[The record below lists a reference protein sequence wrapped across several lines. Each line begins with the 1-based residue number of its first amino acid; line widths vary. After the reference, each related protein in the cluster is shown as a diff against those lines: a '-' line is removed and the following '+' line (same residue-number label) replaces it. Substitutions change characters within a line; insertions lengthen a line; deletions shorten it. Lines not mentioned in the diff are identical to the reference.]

1 MTIRT
6 EHTGPAQRTPH
17 SRASAGATAASSSD
31 TATGPTTVPTGATT
45 AAPTGPIPVPP
56 EGSAR
61 LDVEAVSEALL
72 GRWAETRRTARERA
86 ARPELHRP
94 LDHTVAEHRERVF
107 TQLQSLAAENVSWPM
122 LPEHLGG
129 PNDNGANVAAFE
141 ELVVADPSLQIKA
154 GVQWGLFTAAIVQL
168 GDEEQ
173 QRRWVPDAMDLT
185 TPGAFAMTE
194 IGHGSDVQ
202 SLATTATYDPATEEW
217 VINTPFRA
225 AWKDFLGNAAIHAR
239 AATVFARLITRG
251 VDHGVHCFYVP
262 VRDEHGR
269 LLPGVSSEDDGPK
282 GGLNGI
288 DNGRL
293 AFEDVRVP
301 RTNLLNRYGDVAPD
315 GTYSSPIESPGRR
328 FFTMLGTLVQGRV
341 SLDGS
346 AVRAGQLALHIAITY
361 ASQRRQFTAADPT
374 QDTVLLDYQ
383 AHLQRLLPK
392 LASTYAGAF
401 AHEQLLQAFDD
412 VFSGRAEEPE
422 AREDLETLAAA
433 LKPTSTRLALDTIQ
447 ECREACGGAG
457 FMAENQLVGL
467 HQDLDVYAT
476 FEGDNTVLLQ
486 LVAKRLLSDYTSELR
501 SVDRAGIGRFIAK
514 RAEVLAKRHTPWAR
528 LAQDLSDRGS
538 TRRAFDSMRSR
549 DFQEEMLT
557 ARARVKVEEVA
568 LALRPAAKMD
578 PADAAAE
585 VNKHQVEMLEAA
597 RAHADLVRWRAFT
610 AGIEDL
616 EDEGSRAV
624 LTDVRD
630 LYGLSTIEDDLAWFL
645 LSGMISS
652 QRGRQIGSDVRRL
665 LWRLRPHA
673 LDLVAA
679 FDVRPGHV
687 RAPIALGGEQER
699 QDEAAAYYRAQR
711 AAHDAPVSEKAL
723 RDKEKKARR
732 EARGRG
738 SAARERS

>member
-1 MTIRT
+1 MTTDSRT
-6 EHTGPAQRTPH
+6 APVTYDT
-17 SRASAGATAASSSD
+17 T
-31 TATGPTTVPTGATT
+31 TATPIADTSDATT
-45 AAPTGPIPVPP
+45 TANPTGPISIPP
-56 EGSAR
+56 GGSPR
-61 LDVEAVSEALL
+61 LDIAQVSEALL
-72 GRWAETRRTARERA
+72 GKWADARLEARERA

-94 LDHTVAEHRERVF
+94 VDVTVAEHRERVF
-107 TQLQSLAAENVSWPM
+107 EQLQLLAAEDISRRM

-129 PNDNGANVAAFE
+129 PHDNGGNVASFE

-154 GVQWGLFTAAIVQL
+154 GVQWGLYTSAIIQL
-168 GDEEQ
+168 GSEEQ
-173 QRRWVPDAMDLT
+173 QHAWVPAAMDLT

-202 SLATTATYDPATEEW
+202 SLATTATFDPAGGTDGEW
-217 VINTPFRA
+217 VIHTPFRA
-225 AWKDFLGNAAIHAR
+225 AWKDFLGNAAIHAK
-239 AATVFARLITRG
+239 AATVFARLITNG

-262 VRDEHGR
+262 VRDARGE
-269 LLPGVSSEDDGPK
+269 LLPGVSSEDDGEK

-293 AFEDVRVP
+293 AFDQVRIP

-315 GTYSSPIESPGRR
+315 GTYTSPIESPGRR

-346 AVRAGQLALHIAITY
+346 AIRASQLALHIAITY
-361 ASQRRQFTAADPT
+361 ATERRQFSAADPT
-374 QDTVLLDYQ
+374 QETVLMDYQ
-383 AHLQRLLPK
+383 AHLHRLLPK
-392 LASTYAGAF
+392 LAETYAGAF

-412 VFSGRAEEPE
+412 VFSGRADDPE
-422 AREDLETLAAA
+422 SREDLETLAAT

-447 ECREACGGAG
+447 ECREACGGSG

-486 LVAKRLLSDYTSELR
+486 LVAKRLLSDYTSELS
-501 SVDRAGIGRFIAK
+501 SVDRAGIGRFIAQ

-528 LAQDLSDRGS
+528 LGQSVSDRGNA
-538 TRRAFDSMRSR
+538 RRAFDSMRQSE
-549 DFQEEMLT
+549 FQEELL
-557 ARARVKVEEVA
+557 ADRARVKVEEVA
-568 LALRPAAKMD
+568 LALRGAAKMS
-578 PADAAAE
+578 PADAASE
-585 VNKHQVEMLEAA
+585 VNKHQVEMLDAA

-610 AGIEDL
+610 RGIEAL
-616 EDEGSRAV
+616 TDEGSRAV

-630 LYGLSTIEDDLAWFL
+630 LFGLTAINDDLAWFL
-645 LSGMISS
+645 LSGMIST
-652 QRGRQIGSDVRRL
+652 QRGRQIDHDLRRL
-665 LWRLRPHA
+665 LWRLRPHV

-699 QDEAAAYYRAQR
+699 QDEAAVYFRAQR
-711 AAHDAPVSEKAL
+711 ASKSAPVSEKVL
-723 RDKEKKARR
+723 RDRAKKAKR
-732 EARGRG
+732 AKQGAGPRG
-738 SAARERS
+738 SGAR

>member
-1 MTIRT
+1 MTTESRT
-6 EHTGPAQRTPH
+6 ASSATSSA
-17 SRASAGATAASSSD
+17 ASAATENLTD
-31 TATGPTTVPTGATT
+31 ATT
-45 AAPTGPIPVPP
+45 TADPTGPIPVVPGAAP
-56 EGSAR
+56 H
-61 LDVEAVSEALL
+61 LDVAQVSEALM
-72 GRWAETRRTARERA
+72 GRWADVRHAARERA

-94 LDHTVAEHRERVF
+94 VDATVAEHRERVF
-107 TQLQSLAAENVSWPM
+107 QQLQILVDDDVSRPM

-129 PNDNGANVAAFE
+129 PNDNGGNVAGFE

-154 GVQWGLFTAAIVQL
+154 GVQWGLYTSAIIQL
-168 GDEEQ
+168 GSQEQ
-173 QRRWVPDAMDLT
+173 QKAWVPPAMSLE

-202 SLATTATYDPATEEW
+202 SLATTATYDPGTEEW
-217 VINTPFRA
+217 VIHTPFRA
-225 AWKDFLGNAAIHAR
+225 AWKDFLGNAAIHAK
-239 AATVFARLITRG
+239 AATLFARLITNG

-262 VRDEHGR
+262 VRDADGE
-269 LLPGVSSEDDGPK
+269 LLPGVSSEDDGEK

-293 AFEDVRVP
+293 AFDQVRIP
-301 RTNLLNRYGDVAPD
+301 RTNLLNRYGDVAAD
-315 GTYSSPIESPGRR
+315 GTYTSPIESPGRR

-346 AVRAGQLALHIAITY
+346 AIRASELALHIAITY
-361 ASQRRQFTAADPT
+361 ATQRRQFSAADPT
-374 QDTVLLDYQ
+374 QETVLMDYQ
-383 AHLQRLLPK
+383 AHLHRLLPK
-392 LASTYAGAF
+392 LAATYAGSF
-401 AHEQLLQAFDD
+401 AHEQLLHAFDA
-412 VFSGRAEEPE
+412 VFSGHTDDPE

-447 ECREACGGAG
+447 EAREACGGAG
-457 FMAENQLVGL
+457 FMGENQLVGL

-486 LVAKRLLSDYTSELR
+486 LVAKRLLSDYTDELKN
-501 SVDRAGIGRFIAK
+501 VDRAGIGRFIAQ

-528 LAQDLSDRGS
+528 LGQSVSDRGNA
-538 TRRAFDSMRSR
+538 RRAFDSMR
-549 DFQEEMLT
+549 DAEFQEEMLA

-568 LALRPAAKMD
+568 LALRGAAKMS

-585 VNKHQVEMLEAA
+585 VNKHQVEMLDAA

-610 AGIEDL
+610 SGIEAL

-630 LYGLSTIEDDLAWFL
+630 LFGLTAINDDLAWFL
-645 LSGMISS
+645 LSGMIST
-652 QRGRQIGSDVRRL
+652 QRGRQIESDLRRL
-665 LWRLRPHA
+665 LWRLRPHV

-687 RAPIALGGEQER
+687 RAPIALGAEQDR
-699 QDEAAAYYRAQR
+699 QDEAAAYFRAQR
-711 AAHDAPVSEKAL
+711 ASSDAPVSEKAL
-723 RDKEKKARR
+723 RDREKKARR
-732 EARGRG
+732 
-738 SAARERS
+738 AAQKRAGKR

>member
-1 MTIRT
+1 MTATSDRPT
-6 EHTGPAQRTPH
+6 SSTSQ
-17 SRASAGATAASSSD
+17 TAAPAAAAGSEQL
-31 TATGPTTVPTGATT
+31 TAD
-45 AAPTGPIPVPP
+45 PTGPIPVLPDDA
-56 EGSAR
+56 AR
-61 LDVEAVSEALL
+61 LDVEAVSTALK
-72 GRWAETRRTARERA
+72 GKWADVRDTARERA
-86 ARPELHRP
+86 APPEMARPENMS
-94 LDHTVAEHRERVF
+94 VAEHRDRVLGQ
-107 TQLQSLAAENVSWPM
+107 TRKLAEENVSWPM

-129 PNDNGANVAAFE
+129 PNDNGANVAAFQ

-168 GDEEQ
+168 GDQEQ
-173 QRRWVPDAMDLT
+173 QARWVPDAMSLEV
-185 TPGAFAMTE
+185 PGAFAMTE

-202 SLATTATYDPATEEW
+202 ALATTATYDPQTEEW
-217 VINTPFRA
+217 VIHTPFRA
-225 AWKDFLGNAAIHAR
+225 AWKEFLGNAALHAK

-262 VRDEHGR
+262 VRDAEGE

-293 AFEDVRVP
+293 AFDQVRIP
-301 RTNLLNRYGDVAPD
+301 RTNLLNRYGDVSPD
-315 GTYSSPIESPGRR
+315 GTYTSPIESPGRR

-346 AVRAGQLALHIAITY
+346 ANRASQLALHIAITY
-361 ASQRRQFTAADPT
+361 ASQRRQFSAADPT
-374 QDTVLLDYQ
+374 QEVVLLDYQ
-383 AHLQRLLPK
+383 SHLHRLLPK
-392 LASTYAGAF
+392 LAATYAGAF

-412 VFSGRAEEPE
+412 VFSGRGDDPE

-433 LKPTSTRLALDTIQ
+433 LKPVSTWLALDTVQ

-457 FMAENQLVGL
+457 FIAENQLTGL

-486 LVAKRLLSDYTSELR
+486 LVAKRLLSDYTSELKN
-501 SVDRAGIGRFIAK
+501 VDRAGIGRFIAQ
-514 RAEVLAKRHTPWAR
+514 RAGTLAKRHTPWTR
-528 LAQDLSDRGS
+528 LAQDLSDRGNP
-538 TRRAFDSMRSR
+538 RRAFDSMRQS
-549 DFQEEMLT
+549 DFQEEML
-557 ARARVKVEEVA
+557 ASRARIKVEEVA
-568 LALRPAAKMD
+568 LSMRPAAKMD
-578 PADAAAE
+578 PADAAAH

-610 AGIEDL
+610 AAL
-616 EDEGSRAV
+616 EDFEDEATIAV

-630 LYGLSTIEDDLAWFL
+630 LFGLSVIEDDLAWFL
-645 LSGMISS
+645 LNGQIST
-652 QRGRQIGSDVRRL
+652 QRGRQIASDQRRL

-679 FDVRPGHV
+679 FDIRPGHV

-699 QDEAAAYYRAQR
+699 QDEAAAYFRAQR
-711 AAHDAPVSEKAL
+711 ASTDAPVSEKLL
-723 RDKEKKARR
+723 RDREKRARR
-732 EARGRG
+732 ETRT
-738 SAARERS
+738 S

>member
-1 MTIRT
+1 MTT
-6 EHTGPAQRTPH
+6 DLPTTTT
-17 SRASAGATAASSSD
+17 STAASTPAARPAS
-31 TATGPTTVPTGATT
+31 TT
-45 AAPTGPIPVPP
+45 PTGPIPVPAD
-56 EGSAR
+56 GSPR
-61 LDVEAVSEALL
+61 LDVERVSEALL

-94 LDHTVAEHRERVF
+94 VDASVAEHRERVF
-107 TQLQSLAAENVSWPM
+107 SQLQQLAEEEVSLPM

-154 GVQWGLFTAAIVQL
+154 GVQWGLFTSAIVQL

-173 QRRWVPDAMDLT
+173 QRAWVPGAMDLT
-185 TPGAFAMTE
+185 VPGAFAMTE

-202 SLATTATYDPATEEW
+202 SLATTATFDPDGGEDGEW
-217 VINTPFRA
+217 VLHTPFRA
-225 AWKDFLGNAAIHAR
+225 AWKDFLGNAAVHAR
-239 AATVFARLITRG
+239 AATVFARLITKG

-262 VRDEHGR
+262 VRDEEGN
-269 LLPGVSSEDDGPK
+269 LLPGVASEDDGEK

-293 AFEDVRVP
+293 AFDHVRVP
-301 RTNLLNRYGDVAPD
+301 RRNLLNRYGDVAPD

-328 FFTMLGTLVQGRV
+328 FFTMIGTLVQGRV

-346 AVRAGQLALHIAITY
+346 AIRASQLALHIAITY
-361 ASQRRQFTAADPT
+361 ATQRRQFTAADPT
-374 QDTVLLDYQ
+374 RETVLMDYQ
-383 AHLQRLLPK
+383 AHLHRLLPK
-392 LASTYAGAF
+392 LAATYAGAF

-412 VFSGRAEEPE
+412 VFSGREDTPE
-422 AREDLETLAAA
+422 AREDLETLAAT
-433 LKPTSTRLALDTIQ
+433 LKPTSTRLALDTVQ

-476 FEGDNTVLLQ
+476 FEGDNTILLQ
-486 LVAKRLLSDYTSELR
+486 LVAKRLLSDYTSELKN
-501 SVDRAGIGRFIAK
+501 VDRAGIGRFIAQ

-528 LAQDLSDRGS
+528 LGQNVADRGNA
-538 TRRAFDSMRSR
+538 RRAFDSMRQAE
-549 DFQEEMLT
+549 FQEEML
-557 ARARVKVEEVA
+557 ADRARVKVEEVA
-568 LALRPAAKMD
+568 LALRGAAKMS

-585 VNKHQVEMLEAA
+585 VNKHQVEMLDAA

-610 AGIEDL
+610 TGIEAL

-630 LYGLSTIEDDLAWFL
+630 LFGLTAINDDLAWFL
-645 LSGMISS
+645 LSGMISA
-652 QRGRQIGSDVRRL
+652 QRGRQIEGDLRRL
-665 LWRLRPHA
+665 LWRLRPHV

-699 QDEAAAYYRAQR
+699 QDEAAAHFRAQR
-711 AAHDAPVSEKAL
+711 ASNDAPVSEKAL
-723 RDKEKKARR
+723 RDRAKKA
-732 EARGRG
+732 AR
-738 SAARERS
+738 ARTR

>member
-1 MTIRT
+1 MTST
-6 EHTGPAQRTPH
+6 TP
-17 SRASAGATAASSSD
+17 STTTTTTTTTSAATSGS
-31 TATGPTTVPTGATT
+31 
-45 AAPTGPIPVPP
+45 APTGPIPVPVD
-56 EGSAR
+56 GTR
-61 LDVEAVSEALL
+61 LDVELVSEALL
-72 GRWAETRRTARERA
+72 GRWADARRTSRDRA
-86 ARPELHRP
+86 AQPAFHRP
-94 LDHTVAEHRERVF
+94 LDASVAERRERVYA
-107 TQLQSLAAENVSWPM
+107 QLQELADQQMSLPM

-154 GVQWGLFTAAIVQL
+154 GVQWGLFTSAIVQL

-173 QRRWVPDAMDLT
+173 QKAWVPGAMSLE

-202 SLATTATYDPATEEW
+202 SLATTATFDPDGGEDGEW
-217 VINTPFRA
+217 VLHTPFRA
-225 AWKDFLGNAAIHAR
+225 AWKDYLGNAAIHAR
-239 AATVFARLITRG
+239 AATVFARLITNG

-262 VRDEHGR
+262 VRDADGN
-269 LLPGVSSEDDGPK
+269 LLPGVSSEDDGEK

-293 AFEDVRVP
+293 AFDHVRVP
-301 RTNLLNRYGDVAPD
+301 RRNLLNRYGDVAPD
-315 GTYSSPIESPGRR
+315 GTYTSPIESPGRR
-328 FFTMLGTLVQGRV
+328 FFTMIGTLVQGRV

-346 AVRAGQLALHIAITY
+346 AIRASQLALHIAITY
-361 ASQRRQFTAADPT
+361 ATQRRQFTAADPT
-374 QDTVLLDYQ
+374 RETVLMDYQ
-383 AHLQRLLPK
+383 AHLHRLLPK
-392 LASTYAGAF
+392 LAATYAGAF

-412 VFSGRAEEPE
+412 VFSGRGDTPE
-422 AREDLETLAAA
+422 AREDLETLAAT

-447 ECREACGGAG
+447 ECREACGGSG

-476 FEGDNTVLLQ
+476 FEGDNTILLQ

-501 SVDRAGIGRFIAK
+501 SVDRAGIGRFIAQ

-528 LAQDLSDRGS
+528 LGQSMSDRGNP
-538 TRRAFDSMRSR
+538 RRAFDSMRQA
-549 DFQEEMLT
+549 DFQEEML
-557 ARARVKVEEVA
+557 ADRARVKVEEVA
-568 LALRPAAKMD
+568 LALRGTAKMS

-585 VNKHQVEMLEAA
+585 VNKHQVEMLDAA

-610 AGIEDL
+610 AGIEALDGPGA
-616 EDEGSRAV
+616 EGSRAV

-630 LYGLSTIEDDLAWFL
+630 LFGLTAIQDDLAWFL
-645 LSGMISS
+645 LSGMISP
-652 QRGRQIGSDVRRL
+652 QRGRQIGADLRRL
-665 LWRLRPHA
+665 LWRLRPHV

-711 AAHDAPVSEKAL
+711 ASHDAPVSEKAL
-723 RDKEKKARR
+723 RDAAKQSSRR
-732 EARGRG
+732 R
-738 SAARERS
+738 

>member
-1 MTIRT
+1 MTVDADR
-6 EHTGPAQRTPH
+6 
-17 SRASAGATAASSSD
+17 SSSSI
-31 TATGPTTVPTGATT
+31 TSGTTVPTSPT
-45 AAPTGPIPVPP
+45 PTGPIPVPP
-56 EGSAR
+56 AGSDR
-61 LDVEAVSEALL
+61 LDIAAVTEVLM
-72 GRWAETRRTARERA
+72 GTWADARRDARERA
-86 ARPELHRP
+86 ARPEFHRP
-94 LDHTVAEHRERVF
+94 TDLTVAEHRDLTFEQMKR
-107 TQLQSLAAENVSWPM
+107 LAEENVSHLM

-129 PNDNGANVAAFE
+129 PNDNGGNVASFE

-154 GVQWGLFTAAIVQL
+154 GVQWGLFTSAIVQL
-168 GDEEQ
+168 GDEQ
-173 QRRWVPDAMDLT
+173 QQKAWVPDAMDLT

-202 SLATTATYDPATEEW
+202 SLATTATYDASTEEW
-217 VINTPFRA
+217 VLHTPFRA
-225 AWKDFLGNAAIHAR
+225 AWKEFLGNAAIHAK

-262 VRDEHGR
+262 VRDAEGE
-269 LLPGVSSEDDGPK
+269 LLPGVRSEDDGPK

-293 AFEDVRVP
+293 AFDHVRIP
-301 RTNLLNRYGDVAPD
+301 RTNLLNRYGDVAAD
-315 GTYSSPIESPGRR
+315 GTYASPIESPGRR

-346 AVRAGQLALHIAITY
+346 ATRASQLALHIAITY
-361 ASQRRQFTAADPT
+361 ATQRRQFTASDPT
-374 QDTVLLDYQ
+374 RETVLMDYQ
-383 AHLQRLLPK
+383 AHLHRLLPK
-392 LASTYAGAF
+392 LAATYAGSF
-401 AHEQLLQAFDD
+401 AHEQLLHAFDD
-412 VFSGRAEEPE
+412 VFSGHTDDPE

-457 FMAENQLVGL
+457 FISENQLVGL

-486 LVAKRLLSDYTSELR
+486 LVAKRLLSDYTSELK
-501 SVDRAGIGRFIAK
+501 SVDRAGIGRFVAQ

-528 LAQDLSDRGS
+528 LAQDLSDRGNS
-538 TRRAFDSMRSR
+538 RRAFDSMRQS

-568 LALRPAAKMD
+568 LSLRAAGKMS

-585 VNKHQVEMLEAA
+585 VNKHQVEMLDAA

-610 AGIEDL
+610 AALEQMEDPATRGIM
-616 EDEGSRAV
+616 
-624 LTDVRD
+624 TDVRD
-630 LYGLSTIEDDLAWFL
+630 LFGLSVIEDDLAWFL
-645 LSGMISS
+645 LGGMISA
-652 QRGRQIGSDVRRL
+652 QRGRQIGSDLRRL
-665 LWRLRPHA
+665 LWRLRPHV

-687 RAPIALGGEQER
+687 RAPIALGGEHER
-699 QDEAAAYYRAQR
+699 QEEAAAYFRAQR
-711 AAHDAPVSEKAL
+711 ASADAPVSEKAL
-723 RDKEKKARR
+723 RDREKKARR
-732 EARGRG
+732 STKR
-738 SAARERS
+738 

>member
-1 MTIRT
+1 MT
-6 EHTGPAQRTPH
+6 
-17 SRASAGATAASSSD
+17 ATADRPTSPTTSTTSQTPASSSAPAAAAHGAQQL
-31 TATGPTTVPTGATT
+31 TAD
-45 AAPTGPIPVPP
+45 PTGPIPVLPD
-56 EGSAR
+56 GAAR
-61 LDVEAVSEALL
+61 LDIEAVSTALK
-72 GRWAETRRTARERA
+72 GKWAEARDTARERA
-86 ARPELHRP
+86 ARPEMARP
-94 LDHTVAEHRERVF
+94 EDMSVAEHRDRVLGQ
-107 TQLQSLAAENVSWPM
+107 TRTLAEENVSWPM

-129 PNDNGANVAAFE
+129 PNDNGANVAAFQ

-168 GDEEQ
+168 GDQEQ
-173 QRRWVPDAMDLT
+173 QAAWVPDAMSLEV
-185 TPGAFAMTE
+185 PGAFAMTE

-202 SLATTATYDPATEEW
+202 SLATTATYDPQTEEW
-217 VINTPFRA
+217 VIHTPFRA
-225 AWKDFLGNAAIHAR
+225 AWKEFLGNAALDAK

-262 VRDEHGR
+262 VRDAEGE
-269 LLPGVSSEDDGPK
+269 LLPGISSEDDGPK

-293 AFEDVRVP
+293 AFDQVRIP

-315 GTYSSPIESPGRR
+315 GTYTSPIESPGRR

-346 AVRAGQLALHIAITY
+346 ANRASQLALHIAITY
-361 ASQRRQFTAADPT
+361 ATQRRQFSAADPT
-374 QDTVLLDYQ
+374 QEVVLLDYQ
-383 AHLQRLLPK
+383 SHLHRLMPK
-392 LASTYAGAF
+392 LAATYAGAF

-412 VFSGRAEEPE
+412 VFSGRGDDPE

-433 LKPTSTRLALDTIQ
+433 LKPVSTWLALDTVQ

-457 FMAENQLVGL
+457 FIAENQLTGL

-486 LVAKRLLSDYTSELR
+486 LVAKRLLSDYTSELKN
-501 SVDRAGIGRFIAK
+501 VDRAGIGRFIAQ
-514 RAEVLAKRHTPWAR
+514 RAGTLAKRHTPWTR
-528 LAQDLSDRGS
+528 LAQDLSDRGNA
-538 TRRAFDSMRSR
+538 RRAFDSMRQS

-557 ARARVKVEEVA
+557 SRARIKVEEVA
-568 LALRPAAKMD
+568 LSLRPAAKMD
-578 PADAAAE
+578 PADATAH
-585 VNKHQVEMLEAA
+585 VNKHQVEMLDAA

-610 AGIEDL
+610 AAL
-616 EDEGSRAV
+616 EDFEDEATVAV

-630 LYGLSTIEDDLAWFL
+630 LFGLSVIEDDLAWFL
-645 LSGMISS
+645 LNGQIST
-652 QRGRQIGSDVRRL
+652 QRGRQIASDQRRL

-679 FDVRPGHV
+679 FDIRPGHV

-699 QDEAAAYYRAQR
+699 QDEAAAYFRVQR
-711 AAHDAPVSEKAL
+711 ASSSAPVSEKTL
-723 RDKEKKARR
+723 RDQAKKARR
-732 EARGRG
+732 AGSTSGRG
-738 SAARERS
+738 SR

>member
-1 MTIRT
+1 MTTDSRT
-6 EHTGPAQRTPH
+6 TSTPAKDLTDE
-17 SRASAGATAASSSD
+17 S
-31 TATGPTTVPTGATT
+31 TT
-45 AAPTGPIPVPP
+45 ADPTGPIPVLPGGAP
-56 EGSAR
+56 R
-61 LDVEAVSEALL
+61 LDVAQVSEALL
-72 GRWAETRRTARERA
+72 GRWAEARLAARERA

-94 LDHTVAEHRERVF
+94 MDASVAEHRERVF
-107 TQLQSLAAENVSWPM
+107 QQLQILVDDDVSHPM

-129 PNDNGANVAAFE
+129 PNDNGANVAGFE

-154 GVQWGLFTAAIVQL
+154 GVQWGLYTSAIIQL
-168 GDEEQ
+168 GSEEQ
-173 QRRWVPDAMDLT
+173 QQAWVPPAMSLQ

-202 SLATTATYDPATEEW
+202 SLATTATFDPAGGDDGEW
-217 VINTPFRA
+217 VIHTPFRA
-225 AWKDFLGNAAIHAR
+225 AWKDYLGNAAIHAK
-239 AATVFARLITRG
+239 AATLFARLITGG

-262 VRDEHGR
+262 VRDAEGE
-269 LLPGVSSEDDGPK
+269 LLPGVSSEDDGEK

-293 AFEDVRVP
+293 AFDQVRIP

-315 GTYSSPIESPGRR
+315 GTYTSPIESPGRR

-346 AVRAGQLALHIAITY
+346 AIRASELALHIAITY
-361 ASQRRQFTAADPT
+361 ATQRRQFSAADPT
-374 QDTVLLDYQ
+374 QETVLMDYQ
-383 AHLQRLLPK
+383 AHLHRLLPK
-392 LASTYAGAF
+392 LAATYAGAF

-412 VFSGRAEEPE
+412 VFSGRAEDPE
-422 AREDLETLAAA
+422 SREDLETLAAT

-486 LVAKRLLSDYTSELR
+486 LVAKRLLSDYTDELR
-501 SVDRAGIGRFIAK
+501 TVDRAGIGRFIAQ

-528 LAQDLSDRGS
+528 LGQSVSDRGNP
-538 TRRAFDSMRSR
+538 RRAFDSMRQTE
-549 DFQEEMLT
+549 FQEELL
-557 ARARVKVEEVA
+557 ADRARVKVEEVA
-568 LALRPAAKMD
+568 LALRGAARMS

-585 VNKHQVEMLEAA
+585 VNKHQVEMLDAA
-597 RAHADLVRWRAFT
+597 RAHADLVHWRAFT
-610 AGIEDL
+610 RGIEAL
-616 EDEGSRAV
+616 PDEGSRTV

-630 LYGLSTIEDDLAWFL
+630 LFGLTAINDDLAWFL
-645 LSGMISS
+645 LSGMIST
-652 QRGRQIGSDVRRL
+652 QRGRQIESDLRRL
-665 LWRLRPHA
+665 LWRLRPHV

-699 QDEAAAYYRAQR
+699 QDEAAAYFRAQR
-711 AAHDAPVSEKAL
+711 ASTDAPVSEKTL
-723 RDKEKKARR
+723 RDREKRARR
-732 EARGRG
+732 
-738 SAARERS
+738 AAQKRDGKR

>member
-1 MTIRT
+1 MTVDADR
-6 EHTGPAQRTPH
+6 
-17 SRASAGATAASSSD
+17 SSSSI
-31 TATGPTTVPTGATT
+31 TSGTTVPTSPTSPT
-45 AAPTGPIPVPP
+45 PTGPIPVPP
-56 EGSAR
+56 AGSDR
-61 LDVEAVSEALL
+61 LDIAAVTEVLM
-72 GRWAETRRTARERA
+72 GTWADARRDARERA
-86 ARPELHRP
+86 ARPEFHRP
-94 LDHTVAEHRERVF
+94 TDLTVAEHRDLTFEQMKR
-107 TQLQSLAAENVSWPM
+107 LAEENVSHLM

-129 PNDNGANVAAFE
+129 PNDNGGNVASFE

-154 GVQWGLFTAAIVQL
+154 GVQWGLFTSAIVQL
-168 GDEEQ
+168 GDEQ
-173 QRRWVPDAMDLT
+173 QQKAWVPDAMDLT

-202 SLATTATYDPATEEW
+202 SLATTATYDASTEEW
-217 VINTPFRA
+217 VLHTPFLA
-225 AWKDFLGNAAIHAR
+225 AWKEFLGNAAIHAK

-262 VRDEHGR
+262 VRDAEGE
-269 LLPGVSSEDDGPK
+269 LLPGVRSEDDGPK

-293 AFEDVRVP
+293 AFDHVRIP
-301 RTNLLNRYGDVAPD
+301 RTNLLNRYGDVAAD
-315 GTYSSPIESPGRR
+315 GTYASPIESPGRR

-346 AVRAGQLALHIAITY
+346 ATRASQLALHIAITY
-361 ASQRRQFTAADPT
+361 ATQRRQFTASDPT
-374 QDTVLLDYQ
+374 RETVLMDYQ
-383 AHLQRLLPK
+383 AHLHRLLPK
-392 LASTYAGAF
+392 LAATYAGSF
-401 AHEQLLQAFDD
+401 AHEQLLHAFDD
-412 VFSGRAEEPE
+412 VFSGHTDDPE

-457 FMAENQLVGL
+457 FISENQLVGL

-486 LVAKRLLSDYTSELR
+486 LVAKRLLSDYTSELK
-501 SVDRAGIGRFIAK
+501 SVDRAGIGRFIAQ

-528 LAQDLSDRGS
+528 LAQDLSDRGNS
-538 TRRAFDSMRSR
+538 RRAFDSMRQS

-568 LALRPAAKMD
+568 LSLRAAGKMS

-585 VNKHQVEMLEAA
+585 VNKHQVEMLDAA

-610 AGIEDL
+610 AALEQMEDPATRGIM
-616 EDEGSRAV
+616 
-624 LTDVRD
+624 TDVRD
-630 LYGLSTIEDDLAWFL
+630 LFGLSVIEDDLAWFL
-645 LSGMISS
+645 LGGMISA
-652 QRGRQIGSDVRRL
+652 QRGRQIGSDLRRL
-665 LWRLRPHA
+665 LWRLRPHV

-687 RAPIALGGEQER
+687 RAPIALGGEHER
-699 QDEAAAYYRAQR
+699 QEEAAAYFRAQR
-711 AAHDAPVSEKAL
+711 ASADAPVSEKAL
-723 RDKEKKARR
+723 RDREKKARR
-732 EARGRG
+732 STKR
-738 SAARERS
+738 